1 MAPGDLVVIT
11 RDISFLTIRDGRN
24 VMLSVDKG
32 TNGILLRVVGPNS
45 FGAFFGDVFVT
56 VGLHEIEAVR

>member
-24 VMLSVDKG
+24 AMCNVDKG

-45 FGAFFGDVFVT
+45 FGVLFGDVFAT